1 MTKIKNHA
9 VISNF
14 DADIRKAERKK
25 NICFKMEILLLSC
38 WLHNQLFITL
48 QKSETALRF
57 LGRVRKMYIICAISA
72 AGGYL

>member
-25 NICFKMEILLLSC
+25 TFVSKWKYFCCHAGFTISFSLLYRKVR
-38 WLHNQLFITL
+38 LH
-48 QKSETALRF
+48 
-57 LGRVRKMYIICAISA
+57 
-72 AGGYL
+72 